1 LVRPV
6 IGHRVLARA
15 ARPDSANSAPVPVY
29 PAHKPPSRLGTADS
43 SGRHTSGHTTN
54 LSHQRRGSPTRTG
67 EVAKKN
73 SAYRVI
79 PTRGQRLWSVGECDG
94 PGTGSRGL
102 SQDHIHAAEIRRR
115 DAVMLK
121 DRLVRPETDRADP
134 VTVVAAD
141 AGPLARI
148 GLRTLVERGADL
160 RWVGYIEESRSVLL
174 TVARLRP
181 QVLLLDSSW
190 DQDSTLVQALNT
202 HFPELNV
209 KVLTRPRHQRV
220 DEPPRKARN
229 AGAVAELPRDE
240 RPADLLARIQRAV
253 SETIVPQA
261 RAG

>member
-1 LVRPV
+1 
-6 IGHRVLARA
+6 
-15 ARPDSANSAPVPVY
+15 
-29 PAHKPPSRLGTADS
+29 
-43 SGRHTSGHTTN
+43 
-54 LSHQRRGSPTRTG
+54 
-67 EVAKKN
+67 
-73 SAYRVI
+73 
-79 PTRGQRLWSVGECDG
+79 
-94 PGTGSRGL
+94 
-102 SQDHIHAAEIRRR
+102 
-115 DAVMLK
+115 MLK

-141 AGPLARI
+141 ADPLARI

-209 KVLTRPRHQRV
+209 IVLTRPRHQRV
-220 DEPPRKARN
+220 EEYPRKARN
-229 AGAVAELPRDE
+229 AGAVAALPRDE
-240 RPADLLARIQRAV
+240 RPADLLASIQRAV

>member
-1 LVRPV
+1 LYRSTPHTRSYLTGFGQHLPVPLGVPGGTGAFAGVPVLVVGWVGLVRPV

-141 AGPLARI
+141 ADPLARI

-160 RWVGYIEESRSVLL
+160 RWVGYIEESRSVL
-174 TVARLRP
+174 
-181 QVLLLDSSW
+181 
-190 DQDSTLVQALNT
+190 
-202 HFPELNV
+202 
-209 KVLTRPRHQRV
+209 
-220 DEPPRKARN
+220 
-229 AGAVAELPRDE
+229 
-240 RPADLLARIQRAV
+240 
-253 SETIVPQA
+253 
-261 RAG
+261 